1 MERVTD
7 TPEPIRD
14 RYRAMLLRLSP
25 AERLAMACRMFDTAK
40 ALALA
45 GIRRR
50 EPAVVA
56 DSPAARQKIFLHLYR
71 NDFSPRETER
81 ILNLLKDADQ

>member
-1 MERVTD
+1 MKD
-7 TPEPIRD
+7 TPNSID
-14 RYRAMLLRLSP
+14 YKYRSMLMEIAP

-50 EPAVVA
+50 EPTVVA
-56 DSPAARQKIFLHLYR
+56 DSPAARQKLFLHFYR
-71 NDFSPRETER
+71 NDFSPHETAR
-81 ILNLLKDADQ
+81 ILSRLKESSQ

>member
-1 MERVTD
+1 MTEVPKAID
-7 TPEPIRD
+7 EK
-14 RYRAMLLRLSP
+14 YRAMLMSLSP

-50 EPAVVA
+50 EPTVVA
-56 DSPAARQKIFLHLYR
+56 DSPAARQKLFLHFYR
-71 NDFSPRETER
+71 NDFSPHETAR
-81 ILNLLKDADQ
+81 ILSRLKESSQ